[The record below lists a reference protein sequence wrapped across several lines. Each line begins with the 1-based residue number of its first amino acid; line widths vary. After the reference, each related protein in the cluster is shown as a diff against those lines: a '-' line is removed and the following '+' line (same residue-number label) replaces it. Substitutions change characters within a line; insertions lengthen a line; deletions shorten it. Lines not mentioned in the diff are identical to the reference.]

1 MRIWWAAMFVAAC
14 AHGGSGG
21 SASFSIAYPGAR
33 PGKVGKKYYA
43 PATGQCHY
51 DNGRDAHWAITGARV
66 ASGELP
72 AGVTIE
78 DGAITG
84 TPTKP
89 GDYHAQVVITGVTC
103 AGKPETDQTID
114 VAISIAR

>member
-1 MRIWWAAMFVAAC
+1 MRIWFVVVLAAC
-14 AHGGSGG
+14 AHASGG
-21 SASFSIAYPGAR
+21 AAGFSIAYPGAGS
-33 PGKVGKKYYA
+33 GKVGKKYYA

-51 DNGRDAHWAITGARV
+51 DNGRDARWAITGARV
-66 ASGELP
+66 TGGELP
-72 AGVTIE
+72 AGLTLE

-89 GDYHAQVVITGVTC
+89 GVYHAQITLTGVTC
-103 AGKPETDQTID
+103 AGKEQRDQTVD